1 MISNNALDYN
11 PPTIPRSREIRGRAF
26 EFWDAAG
33 ILLEENLSPPD
44 LAEQV
49 AEVCVKRLRSTF
61 CISVPPCIIL
71 ITPPPTLHFQAI
83 AACPLDRYPPH
94 RAGRGGL
101 NESRSMSRLPQQASQ
116 PPPLPTG
123 QRYSR
128 RLHVSALL
136 LFYLKCVNQA

>member
-49 AEVCVKRLRSTF
+49 AEVCVPS
-61 CISVPPCIIL
+61 IIVNV
-71 ITPPPTLHFQAI
+71 TV
-83 AACPLDRYPPH
+83 YN
-94 RAGRGGL
+94 L
-101 NESRSMSRLPQQASQ
+101 N
-116 PPPLPTG
+116 
-123 QRYSR
+123 
-128 RLHVSALL
+128 
-136 LFYLKCVNQA
+136 